1 MNRTDRLYALAEE
14 LRRQGR
20 SSTWLAERFEV
31 SSRTIKR
38 DIAALVEA
46 GVPVIADEGRGGGY
60 RLARSA
66 NLPPLTFTAG
76 EATAIAIALA
86 AEPDAPFRA
95 EGRAALT
102 KVLGAMTREQRI
114 DAKALAGRVW
124 MRGPA
129 TAVRDRS
136 ARVLDEAL
144 RLGRVVNVAYDD
156 SEEGLHDHVVE
167 PLAFARTH
175 GHWWLLAWCRTREAG
190 RWLRLDRVRGAR
202 LTRER
207 ATMDRPLD
215 RVFGEPPPD
224 AGPVRLE

>member
-31 SSRTIKR
+31 STRTIKR

-46 GVPVIADEGRGGGY
+46 GVPVIADEGCGGGY

-66 NLPPLTFTAG
+66 SLPPLTFTAG

-86 AEPDAPFRA
+86 AEPGAPFRA

-102 KVLGAMTREQRI
+102 KVLGAMTREQCA
-114 DAKALAGRVW
+114 DAKALAARVW
-124 MRGPA
+124 MRSGVTSA
-129 TAVRDRS
+129 RDRS
-136 ARVLDEAL
+136 AKVLDEAL
-144 RLGRVVNVAYDD
+144 RLRRVVNLDYGDD
-156 SEEGLHDHVVE
+156 DQDRAVE

-190 RWLRLDRVRGAR
+190 RWFRLDRVRAAR
-202 LTRER
+202 LTRES
-207 ATMDRPLD
+207 ATTDRPLD
-215 RVFGEPPPD
+215 RVFGDPPPD
-224 AGPVRLE
+224 AAPVRLE